1 MAQCDHNWRS
11 ALLFIWTRFQGS
23 KDPPDLKEYG
33 SFSTSALI
41 CSPHLPSLGLCYSPV
56 PFPNHPSLLGHDSMV
71 SITGSHGWW
80 GLQFAWSL
88 LLCMC
93 YFLWSQ
99 IPWTPVTQVF
109 WQKGP
114 SCHAI
119 RKCEIACCVKN
130 SSTPFGHVKWLIPL
144 MPLQGAWNETEADLC
159 NDWTHH
165 AYLKRLARTYSIN
178 LLLLP
183 WWIEMPTCSDKSMN
197 VHHYC
202 TFGWLGT
209 LSCTNS
215 YARDCLQD

>member
-80 GLQFAWSL
+80 GLQFTWSL

-99 IPWTPVTQVF
+99 IRWTPVTQAF

-119 RKCEIACCVKN
+119 RKWWNCLLCKELINSLWACKVIDTVDA
-130 SSTPFGHVKWLIPL
+130 SPGSLKWDWGRPVQWLDPPCL
-144 MPLQGAWNETEADLC
+144 SQET
-159 NDWTHH
+159 
-165 AYLKRLARTYSIN
+165 
-178 LLLLP
+178 
-183 WWIEMPTCSDKSMN
+183 
-197 VHHYC
+197 
-202 TFGWLGT
+202 G
-209 LSCTNS
+209 
-215 YARDCLQD
+215 